1 MTDRPA
7 TAEEAEHVRL
17 ESRLAQA
24 SRALARR
31 APAVRGAASRSKTRA
46 MPSATGQLTTTALA
60 ALVAEAL
67 AESSATVEAAAG
79 RAQS

>member
-1 MTDRPA
+1 MRCELSLSMT
-7 TAEEAEHVRL
+7 EARL
-17 ESRLAQA
+17 EYST
-24 SRALARR
+24 
-31 APAVRGAASRSKTRA
+31 VTAA
-46 MPSATGQLTTTALA
+46 AT